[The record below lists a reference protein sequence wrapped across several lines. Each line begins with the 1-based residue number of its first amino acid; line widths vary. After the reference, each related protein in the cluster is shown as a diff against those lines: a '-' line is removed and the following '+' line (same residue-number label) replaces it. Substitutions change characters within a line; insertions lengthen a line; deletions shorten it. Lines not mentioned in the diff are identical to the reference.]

1 MKLTIAQRLANTLLV
16 CLLAILVIAGFAYRQ
31 MSEAQDNL
39 SYINDNALASA
50 KLLAKTEVY
59 VERIRVNIRDYLIT
73 TDPAEKKAV
82 DARMKDNLAKA
93 ESGLA
98 TYQAQ
103 FLSDDTDKQMLEAE
117 LNSLALYK
125 KKLAELQSQIDAN
138 NLDAVRRELST
149 SGSFRAA
156 AKQLTSELE
165 AHVEYNDKLADAL
178 DAQNARDYKQALIIF
193 AVIIVGSVLI
203 AGGMGLKLLREIR
216 HRMGLLRSRMMQ
228 VAADLDF
235 TDRFHV
241 TRMDELGMSADAFNK
256 LLDTLQNNLQ
266 SVRAGAQT
274 IASVSNA
281 LASTATQVASAA
293 QHQSSASAN
302 MAATVEQMTVSV
314 NHVADRANEA
324 NVASAESGR
333 LAVEGKNTI
342 SRAASDIN
350 NISATVHSA
359 ADQIRGLEAKSQ
371 QVSQVVQVIKEVAE
385 QTNLLALNAAI
396 EAARAG
402 EQGRGFAVVAD
413 EVRKLAER
421 TSHST
426 EEIASTITAILE
438 GAEVAVKAME
448 QVVQNVAEGVRGA
461 EEANASIT
469 AIGDGSRKAVTLVDE
484 ITSAIKEQSVA
495 TTNIAQQV
503 EGIAQMA
510 EESSAAAGNTASS
523 AKQLDELS
531 RNLQGIVNAYK
542 L

>member
-125 KKLAELQSQIDAN
+125 KKLAELQSRIDAN
-138 NLDAVRRELST
+138 NLDAVRHELST